1 MKGGAGWQLCCG
13 HSGQSPALEQ
23 RQRVQEDSPS
33 KERTAC
39 RKETQLETLGK
50 AHYDRKKKNERQQET
65 QGKHKELYKTV
76 MDHI

>member
-1 MKGGAGWQLCCG
+1 MAKGLRQVNLRINEGRCWVA
-13 HSGQSPALEQ
+13 AV
-23 RQRVQEDSPS
+23 QRVQEDSPS